1 MPSRLASCMPSRLA
15 SRDRPN
21 AATLTSGHRL
31 INLLVTNK
39 FTFRVPH
46 PTETIKNSE
55 PSLTQAERTAR
66 AEAGMVEAAIEL
78 LNTVGIQGTT
88 LVAIGE
94 RSGYS
99 RGLVTHHF
107 GSKAGLFR
115 AVLKRITANWTA
127 DLQAALEGRT
137 GIAAITAA
145 ADAHLAHVLRHPEY
159 IRAQNML
166 LGAALDPASEF
177 KPNVT
182 EFMRIQRESV
192 AAWVRGGQHKGEILP
207 EINPERFA
215 EQYYGGL
222 IGINSQWL
230 VSPDFDLAAA
240 YTDFK
245 RNMVRLLSIP
255 AARKP

>member
-1 MPSRLASCMPSRLA
+1 MPQPSPVQKSA
-15 SRDRPN
+15 D
-21 AATLTSGHRL
+21 
-31 INLLVTNK
+31 
-39 FTFRVPH
+39 
-46 PTETIKNSE
+46 

-66 AEAGMVEAAIEL
+66 AEAGMIEAAIEL

-94 RSGYS
+94 KAGYS

-115 AVLKRITANWTA
+115 AVLKRITANWTD
-127 DLQAALEGRT
+127 DLVDSLQGRT
-137 GIAAITAA
+137 GIDAFTSAI
-145 ADAHLAHVLRHPEY
+145 DAHLAHVLRHPEY
-159 IRAQNML
+159 IRAQNIL
-166 LGAALDPASEF
+166 WGAALDPSSEF
-177 KPNVT
+177 KPNVA

-192 AAWVRGGQHKGEILP
+192 AAWVRGGQEKGEILP
-207 EINPERFA
+207 EINPKRIA

-230 VSPDFDLAAA
+230 VSPDFDLKSA

-245 RNMVRLLSIP
+245 RNMVRLLSAP
-255 AARKP
+255 SGQTP